1 MSLLQQFI
9 FPVTAEPIRVQS
21 FDSDPWFHLSD
32 LCKILGI
39 KNPSELISQFE
50 DTNKQTISLASGKP
64 PWFIDEEA
72 LYTIV
77 LRCQGALE
85 PGTVAYQFRKWVISV
100 IKAIRKTGQYTATAA
115 DQQHFAPFGITLQL
129 KIDECDRYIEAAE
142 PTADIAKVLRNRKA
156 LEQAYRAQPETKSE
170 SHLLKFIQDEQ
181 INYVKGSSLAP
192 SAIWERLKSWYIRE
206 GILIVTDEV
215 NLWDRSCLSDRPIK
229 GANQVMARFLDL
241 FPEAKKGQYRDKNGN
256 SRPLLLEIAFEV
268 TP

>member
-9 FPVTAEPIRVQS
+9 FPVTAEPVRVQL
-21 FDSDPWFHLSD
+21 FDSEPWFHLSD

-50 DTNKQTISLASGKP
+50 DTNKQTIPLASGKP

-77 LRCQGALE
+77 LRCQDALE

-100 IKAIRKTGQYTATAA
+100 IKNIRKTGTYTATAS

-129 KIDECDRYIEAAE
+129 KIDECDRYIEAAQ

-156 LEQAYRAQPETKSE
+156 LEQAYKAQPKVKPVEAEDELYQPIANLLSGRSTGGDTVILEAVAHAVISGTVTRSHELRVGKILRLLGYEKKRE
-170 SHLLKFIQDEQ
+170 STGARRRIF
-181 INYVKGSSLAP
+181 VKG
-192 SAIWERLKSWYIRE
+192 
-206 GILIVTDEV
+206 T
-215 NLWDRSCLSDRPIK
+215 
-229 GANQVMARFLDL
+229 
-241 FPEAKKGQYRDKNGN
+241 
-256 SRPLLLEIAFEV
+256 
-268 TP
+268 